1 MLAGPLHDRMTQAVL
16 ADVQAAAVLF
26 ATHEPRPLATVDVL
40 GGGRAALEA
49 ANREQGFAL
58 SGDEIDYLVEN
69 FQALQRN
76 PTDVEL
82 MMFAQANSEHCRHKI
97 FNASWIIDGQ
107 EQDRSLFQM
116 IKNTYSCAPA
126 NILSA
131 YKDNAA
137 VINGHYAAR
146 FFPNPATH
154 EYRYVSE
161 DVDILMKVDRMSMAC
176 SLETRA
182 PLLDYTVVE
191 FAASI
196 PPELHMKD
204 GRGKYIL
211 RKMASRF
218 LPARVLEKKKQ
229 GFAIPRGQWFQGAL
243 KDFAWST
250 LTSEAFK
257 ARGYFRPGRVEAIL
271 AEHAAGKKD
280 YSMWIWCLINFELWH
295 RTFVDASTRKV

>member
-1 MLAGPLHDRMTQAVL
+1 MDWTRSVRQKARWIIGISLQ
-16 ADVQAAAVLF
+16 
-26 ATHEPRPLATVDVL
+26 EW
-40 GGGRAALEA
+40 
-49 ANREQGFAL
+49 EQTGWEGSWL
-58 SGDEIDYLVEN
+58 MKEN
-69 FQALQRN
+69 FVKDRKVFVA
-76 PTDVEL
+76 
-82 MMFAQANSEHCRHKI
+82 
-97 FNASWIIDGQ
+97 ASASFLGYWG
-107 EQDRSLFQM
+107 
-116 IKNTYSCAPA
+116 NAPA
-126 NILSA
+126 TGLSRLQ
-131 YKDNAA
+131 YLDTK
-137 VINGHYAAR
+137 VYM
-146 FFPNPATH
+146 P
-154 EYRYVSE
+154 E
-161 DVDILMKVDRMSMAC
+161 DILMKVDRMSMAC

-271 AEHAAGKKD
+271 AEHAGALSPTLRPMLVAGGLLR
-280 YSMWIWCLINFELWH
+280 S
-295 RTFVDASTRKV
+295 